1 MYQFIFPQL
10 TFKKPVKKNQHAFSP
25 ICFLDLMSHVS
36 VCFEEINGCLSVI
49 HSTARLWGY
58 CTLYGICS
66 SSLIKLTGKGC
77 SSGFFLC
84 VVVVVV
90 VQKTKSNTDTRNKQ
104 VFGKKSQPQIL
115 VKNLQVDTGN
125 SCIHPLALVFFI
137 AAILHL

>member
-10 TFKKPVKKNQHAFSP
+10 TFKKPAKKNRHAFSP

-77 SSGFFLC
+77 SSGFF
-84 VVVVVV
+84 VV
-90 VQKTKSNTDTRNKQ
+90 VQKTSSNTDTRNKQ
-104 VFGKKSQPQIL
+104 VFGKKKCQPQIL

-125 SCIHPLALVFFI
+125 SCIRPVALVFFI
-137 AAILHL
+137 AAIVHL